1 MTDNQENIE
10 REKWMV
16 SIENTWTI
24 AVSGRKVSLKTHH
37 FVCDIMINLTCRLSE
52 YFTTEKYKRLR
63 MDPKK
68 DETTV
73 DTLKRAYTAPES
85 QPTYQRRI

>member
-1 MTDNQENIE
+1 
-10 REKWMV
+10 MV

-24 AVSGRKVSLKTHH
+24 VVSGRKVSLKTHH
-37 FVCDIMINLTCRLSE
+37 FVCDIRINLTCRLSE
-52 YFTTEKYKRLR
+52 YFTTEKSKRLP

-73 DTLKRAYTAPES
+73 DTLQRVS
-85 QPTYQRRI
+85 QHTREEYSALYPLQNLS

>member
-1 MTDNQENIE
+1 
-10 REKWMV
+10 
-16 SIENTWTI
+16 
-24 AVSGRKVSLKTHH
+24 
-37 FVCDIMINLTCRLSE
+37 
-52 YFTTEKYKRLR
+52 

-85 QPTYQRRI
+85 QPTYQRTI

>member
-1 MTDNQENIE
+1 MNGKHRKYVDDCG
-10 REKWMV
+10 V
-16 SIENTWTI
+16 
-24 AVSGRKVSLKTHH
+24 VSGRKVSLKTHH

-52 YFTTEKYKRLR
+52 YFTTEKSKRLP

>member
-1 MTDNQENIE
+1 
-10 REKWMV
+10 MV

-24 AVSGRKVSLKTHH
+24 VVSGRKVSLKTHH

-52 YFTTEKYKRLR
+52 YFTTEKSKRLP

-73 DTLKRAYTAPES
+73 DTLSVHTQLQRVS
-85 QPTYQRRI
+85 QPTREEYSALYPLQNLS

>member
-1 MTDNQENIE
+1 
-10 REKWMV
+10 MV
-16 SIENTWTI
+16 SIENTWTTV
-24 AVSGRKVSLKTHH
+24 VSGRKVFLKTHH

-52 YFTTEKYKRLR
+52 YFTTEKSKRLP

>member
-1 MTDNQENIE
+1 
-10 REKWMV
+10 
-16 SIENTWTI
+16 
-24 AVSGRKVSLKTHH
+24 
-37 FVCDIMINLTCRLSE
+37 
-52 YFTTEKYKRLR
+52 

-73 DTLKRAYTAPES
+73 DTLKRAYTSPES

>member
-1 MTDNQENIE
+1 
-10 REKWMV
+10 MV

-24 AVSGRKVSLKTHH
+24 VVSGRKVSLKTHH

-52 YFTTEKYKRLR
+52 YFTTEKSKRLP

-73 DTLKRAYTAPES
+73 DTLQRVS
-85 QPTYQRRI
+85 QHTREEYSALYPLQNLS